1 MDIFIIIF
9 LFIFIFTSQNR
20 ETARLNALHTKYRKM
35 IEDANIEKVSTCWPF
50 CSIDQPT
57 FDISMRDFSNIL
69 QTLLEQQLAVEKG
82 KLETEKIRLQALL
95 EEKVHIWSARYC
107 HLLYRNMADTWKYC
121 ENCFEP
127 RCPLRCAALCCV
139 VLRCVALCSVA

>member
-1 MDIFIIIF
+1 
-9 LFIFIFTSQNR
+9 
-20 ETARLNALHTKYRKM
+20 
-35 IEDANIEKVSTCWPF
+35 
-50 CSIDQPT
+50 
-57 FDISMRDFSNIL
+57 MRDFSNIL

-127 RCPLRCAALCCV
+127 RCPLRCAALCCI
-139 VLRCVALCSVA
+139 VLRCVVLRFAALRCAALRYVVCVINLSKAALEVMLNENMLG